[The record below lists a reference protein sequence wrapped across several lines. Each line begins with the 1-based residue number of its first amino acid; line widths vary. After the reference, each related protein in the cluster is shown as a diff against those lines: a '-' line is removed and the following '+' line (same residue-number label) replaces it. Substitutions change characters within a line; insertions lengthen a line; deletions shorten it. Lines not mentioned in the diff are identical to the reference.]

1 MKNNKYPKAFRSLL
15 RLRHSEL
22 QAARDM
28 YLVHVQLEL
37 ERSIVRADSFFRRFG
52 ELFTIPRVR
61 RATLASGTV
70 MLAQQMC
77 GINIIA
83 FYSSTVFVQANYVRR
98 WGRHRA
104 ARILADP
111 AVSTDPEAGAVRLA
125 RLRCS

>member
-37 ERSIVRADSFFRRFG
+37 EKSIVRADSFFRRFG
-52 ELFTIPRVR
+52 ELFSIPRVR
-61 RATLASGTV
+61 RATMASGTV

-77 GINIIA
+77 GINIIV
-83 FYSSTVFVQANYVRR
+83 SRR
-98 WGRHRA
+98 SRLGHSHCDRTPRDMPWLTSPH
-104 ARILADP
+104 ARP
-111 AVSTDPEAGAVRLA
+111 AGLLLVYC
-125 RLRCS
+125 LRPG